1 MLLINDNVFTEV
13 SITLRS
19 ITLVGFKKDLQ
30 EPSVVIVAGT
40 SAVDIT
46 NGTIIIHVN
55 EAPIIEGEVKE
66 LISTLQARY
75 IYTNVE
81 DVSKNHSSK
90 QKIYSKNR
98 IILLK
103 LHCRILHVTIRKP
116 NDW

>member
-40 SAVDIT
+40 AAVDIT

-90 QKIYSKNR
+90 QKIYSNNR